1 MQMIESSDRV
11 EQFKQ
16 EIEDM
21 KVRDPSTGRDRV
33 WLRAGIAL
41 MVIGLVLTIVAYF
54 MSHGTANP
62 LEQQDAMV
70 IAVIGLTTAV
80 VGSAL
85 FLRYSIAS
93 FLRFWLA
100 RFVYEQGAQTDR
112 IVEKLGS

>member
-1 MQMIESSDRV
+1 MIESSERV

-16 EIEDM
+16 DIADM

-41 MVIGLVLTIVAYF
+41 MVIGVLVTIVAYF
-54 MSHGTANP
+54 MSHNTVNP
-62 LEQQDAMV
+62 LEQRDAII
-70 IAVIGLTTAV
+70 IALIGLTTAV

-85 FLRYSIAS
+85 FLRFSIAA
-93 FLRFWLA
+93 FMRFWLA

-112 IVEKLGS
+112 IVEKLGN